1 MPTYIHSHIYILL
14 IYVYTLI
21 YIHYTH
27 PIHYIDHSEEENH
40 ILQLKINELETN
52 NTQIDLKLKNQIE
65 LYNTIKQ
72 EKNQIFKNLSEITIL
87 YTNTQ
92 KDNKTYI
99 DLINQLKNDLNIK
112 DIEINKYIFE
122 VSKIEKIRDT
132 LQHEISKVRIMTTC
146 VVYVHVYVYDVYCMR
161 E

>member
-1 MPTYIHSHIYILL
+1 M
-14 IYVYTLI
+14 
-21 YIHYTH
+21 
-27 PIHYIDHSEEENH
+27 
-40 ILQLKINELETN
+40 
-52 NTQIDLKLKNQIE
+52 
-65 LYNTIKQ
+65 
-72 EKNQIFKNLSEITIL
+72 TIL

-132 LQHEISKVRIMTTC
+132 LQHEISKVRIMTFR
-146 VVYVHVYVYDVYCMR
+146 VYVYVVYKCIP
-161 E
+161 ELY